1 MASKSLRSVN
11 YRETHFE
18 FPTLT
23 PIRGEQTADSLIIL
37 RNQLKANARS
47 VPSNLRGGTLGHL
60 GLVLS
65 PTNYAL
71 ISNVPFVRP
80 THPGPLTI
88 PHGASRNMATN
99 MRDHHMEQ
107 LSVFI
112 EANDVDQALIQQIVQ
127 AIEPEFL
134 TAIRNR
140 TSNSIIKPVY
150 EVLEFL

>member
-1 MASKSLRSVN
+1 MTSNSPRSVN

-18 FPTLT
+18 YPSPT
-23 PIRGEQTADSLIIL
+23 PIRGEPTADSLIVL

-47 VPSNLRGGTLGHL
+47 VPSNLEGGALGHL

-65 PTNYAL
+65 PNDYAL

-80 THPGPLTI
+80 THPGTLTI
-88 PHGASRNMATN
+88 RHGTSRNTATN

-107 LSVFI
+107 LRVFT
-112 EANDVDQALIQQIVQ
+112 EVNAVDQALIQQIVQ

-134 TAIRNR
+134 TAMRNR
-140 TSNSIIKPVY
+140 TSNSINKPVY
-150 EVLEFL
+150 EVLEF